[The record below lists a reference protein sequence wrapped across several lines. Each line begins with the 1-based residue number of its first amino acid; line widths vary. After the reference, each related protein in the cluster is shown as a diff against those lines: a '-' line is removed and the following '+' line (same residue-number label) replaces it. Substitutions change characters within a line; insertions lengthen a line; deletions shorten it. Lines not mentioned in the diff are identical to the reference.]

1 MLILGL
7 TGSIGMGKTTAANDF
22 RWFGV
27 PVHDADA
34 AVHQLMSVG
43 GAAVPLIS
51 RAFPGVE
58 VGGRIDRAKLG
69 ARVFDNLDLLQRL
82 EEIIHPMVATHKYQ
96 FIKSASR
103 RRAPIVVLDVPLL
116 FETGGDAACD
126 AVVTVSAPDFV
137 QTRRVLARPGMDQRR
152 LDQILEKQMPDA
164 EKCRRSDFVVPTGLG
179 RFESMRTIRKIINK
193 VSAWPARRWPPWIAR
208 RSLR

>member
-1 MLILGL
+1 M
-7 TGSIGMGKTTAANDF
+7 
-22 RWFGV
+22 
-27 PVHDADA
+27 
-34 AVHQLMSVG
+34 
-43 GAAVPLIS
+43 
-51 RAFPGVE
+51 
-58 VGGRIDRAKLG
+58 
-69 ARVFDNLDLLQRL
+69 
-82 EEIIHPMVATHKYQ
+82 
-96 FIKSASR
+96 
-103 RRAPIVVLDVPLL
+103 LDVPLL

-179 RFESMRTIRKIINK
+179 RFESMRSIRKIINK